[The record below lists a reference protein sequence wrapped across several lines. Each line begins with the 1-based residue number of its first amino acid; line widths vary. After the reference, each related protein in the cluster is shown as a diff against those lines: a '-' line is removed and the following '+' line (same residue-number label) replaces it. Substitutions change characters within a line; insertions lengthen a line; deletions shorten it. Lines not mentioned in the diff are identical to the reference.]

1 MQRDGHSHLPNMR
14 AIQSNLAMIGRN
26 VSNLSPHASCMMD
39 GIFLWQR
46 EARSNASVG
55 LEASVCVFR
64 GGVHQARVAACSH
77 AYQCLLCGYAARWF
91 LLCLCSCFS
100 NPTRRFGRAMQELLI
115 QKLDVAMWYE
125 NSKQRVFLRRP
136 TSSHEII
143 FDIICQPPSC
153 TYQVLELRSCV
164 QPCSLPVPQSAVQ
177 EFSFVVLV
185 YKAYH
190 KLVWVSQSFLCCMVS
205 T

>member
-46 EARSNASVG
+46 EARSKASVG

-64 GGVHQARVAACSH
+64 GGVHQARVGACSH
-77 AYQCLLCGYAARWF
+77 AYQCLLCGYAVRWF
-91 LLCLCSCFS
+91 LLF
-100 NPTRRFGRAMQELLI
+100 
-115 QKLDVAMWYE
+115 
-125 NSKQRVFLRRP
+125 VFLLQQ
-136 TSSHEII
+136 SDMSIWKGDAGII
-143 FDIICQPPSC
+143 DTEARCGHVIWK
-153 TYQVLELRSCV
+153 LETACV
-164 QPCSLPVPQSAVQ
+164 SAQADVFAWDYIRYHQRCSLPVLQSAVQ

-185 YKAYH
+185 YEAYH